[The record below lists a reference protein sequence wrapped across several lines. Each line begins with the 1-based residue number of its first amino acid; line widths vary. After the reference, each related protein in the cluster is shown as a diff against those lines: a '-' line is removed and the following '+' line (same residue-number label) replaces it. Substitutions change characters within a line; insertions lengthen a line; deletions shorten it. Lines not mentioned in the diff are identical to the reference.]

1 MSVDDI
7 YTTVLQGR
15 DFGDANPPRD
25 LPVQQLPWHPQ
36 LLLGGVALSDFR
48 SNPGGCLL
56 AAGLLFIF
64 FICGTEKCYNIFME
78 FVTKN
83 PEETEQLARRVIHA
97 IQSRKTKPGTA
108 TIVALSGELGAGK
121 TAFVKGIA
129 KALGLSETVTSPTF
143 VIEKIYY
150 LENMHPYTHLVHLDC
165 YRLESGKE
173 LLSIGWNETATDP
186 ENLIFLEWPEKV
198 EDILPL
204 RVSRI
209 DFEVIDP
216 TTRKISVD
224 KRLLAD

>member
-1 MSVDDI
+1 
-7 YTTVLQGR
+7 
-15 DFGDANPPRD
+15 
-25 LPVQQLPWHPQ
+25 
-36 LLLGGVALSDFR
+36 
-48 SNPGGCLL
+48 
-56 AAGLLFIF
+56 
-64 FICGTEKCYNIFME
+64 ME

-83 PEETEQLARRVIHA
+83 PEETEQLARRVIDA